1 MGIFER
7 IAPWLGKQL
16 QMPSGGFGRVLGRLM
31 AREHRALN
39 DWAIPQLGI
48 QAGDRVLDV
57 GCGSGVLVRLISGLV
72 PQGFVAGIDHS
83 PTMVRQSLG
92 LNAAG
97 VADGNVSISLGEVEN
112 LHFKDESFDKVS
124 AVETFIF
131 WRDPLGGLRV
141 PEDGWPLS
149 WMPQKSLPSAKNSKR
164 PPRLSGIR
172 CTPAVRLPILPG
184 LRVSATRPTRWTQI
198 ADVAGF
204 ASKPS
209 NSPPCQRRTT
219 LTPPS
224 LCHTHLLT
232 AK

>member
-131 WRDPLGGLRV
+131 WRDPLGGLR
-141 PEDGWPLS
+141 E
-149 WMPQKSLPSAKNSKR
+149 
-164 PPRLSGIR
+164 I
-172 CTPAVRLPILPG
+172 
-184 LRVSATRPTRWTQI
+184 LRVLRPGGRLAVVLDATKESPQREKLEASAEALGHQMYSGSEI
-198 ADVAGF
+198 ADLARSAGF
-204 ASKPS
+204 SDA
-209 NSPPCQRRTT
+209 TYT
-219 LTPPS
+219 LDADRGRGW
-224 LCHTHLLT
+224 LCVQ
-232 AK
+232 AVK